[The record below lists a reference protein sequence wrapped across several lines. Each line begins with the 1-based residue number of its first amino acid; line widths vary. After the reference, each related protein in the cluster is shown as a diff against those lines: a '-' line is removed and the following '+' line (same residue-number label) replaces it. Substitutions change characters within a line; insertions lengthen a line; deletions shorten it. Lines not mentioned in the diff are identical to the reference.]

1 MTEPES
7 AVLKPLHYR
16 ERVCQR
22 RRQPTRLLY
31 TSSCDA
37 TTEGQMAVWVFR
49 CPYRLLSPLAAES
62 EVNHSQHVRGYR
74 ATRSGTHGLPPARRD
89 ADWVLPL
96 SGRIFGTQSA
106 RPVWDIARFPARTR
120 LLVGCSA
127 RRRKLN
133 WLRGMGGE
141 KRTVESAR
149 KNAFGGYWSESRP
162 VSQSSEQPIKSARI
176 TASWRVNGRSPVS
189 FA

>member
-1 MTEPES
+1 MPAATATDTA
-7 AVLKPLHYR
+7 AVHIFLN
-16 ERVCQR
+16 
-22 RRQPTRLLY
+22 
-31 TSSCDA
+31 DA
-37 TTEGQMAVWVFR
+37 TAEGQMAVWVIR

-74 ATRSGTHGLPPARRD
+74 ASRHGTHGLPPARRN

-96 SGRIFGTQSA
+96 SGRIFGTQRA

-127 RRRKLN
+127 RRRTELGR
-133 WLRGMGGE
+133 WRQTTQGQSLSCHIER
-141 KRTVESAR
+141 RVTVESAR
-149 KNAFGGYWSESRP
+149 KNAVGGYWSESRP